1 MMKKF
6 INVHVHNKIYLWL
19 VGIILTWFIAAFLVL
34 PNVNILYTT
43 FFADGAFSLE
53 PFQKLISS
61 KRAMNSLLNSFIL
74 GITLVI
80 TVNITG
86 VFLVL
91 VTDYFAIKGA
101 KILRLVYFTTMIYGG
116 LILVSGY
123 QFIYGNSGFLT
134 TALVKIF
141 PTMNPDWF
149 VGYPA
154 VVFVMTFACTTNHI
168 IFLSNAIKSIDYQ
181 IVEAA
186 KNMGASPWQILI
198 KVVLPVLR
206 PVLTTL
212 SVLLFAS
219 GLGAMSAPLIVGGK
233 DFQTI
238 SPMILTF
245 ANSMS
250 SRDLAALLAI
260 FLGVSQIA
268 LLYFI
273 TRAEKK
279 GFYMSVSKVK
289 TRIEKQKI
297 ENKATNFIVHFFAYV
312 LFAIYVLP
320 IMTVIIFSFT
330 DTYSISTGTLSWEH
344 FTLDN
349 YIKILTDA
357 SSYEPFV
364 ISIIYSGLTAII
376 VVAAMLF
383 IARIIHKYNNKLTTS
398 LEYSFHIPWLIP
410 GILMALGLII
420 TYDKPMPILGNIVLT
435 GTLSLLLI
443 AYVIEKIP
451 FTLRILKAA
460 YYSFDSSLE
469 DAAKNLGAGSFYTFV
484 RVILPIVLPTT
495 LAILALNFNSLLAD
509 YDLTV
514 FLYHPLYQPLGI
526 VIRNNTD
533 PTASIDA
540 KAMNFVYSVILMAIS
555 AVVIYFI
562 YGRGSKK
569 KNIL

>member
-1 MMKKF
+1 MNKF
-6 INVHVHNKIYLWL
+6 IHTYIKNKLYLLL
-19 VGIILTWFIAAFLVL
+19 VGIILTWFITAFLIL

-43 FFADGAFSLE
+43 FFAEGAFSLE
-53 PFQKLISS
+53 PFRKLLSS
-61 KRAMNSLLNSFIL
+61 ERAMKSLVNSFLL
-74 GITLVI
+74 GITLVF
-80 TVNITG
+80 TVNIVG
-86 VFLVL
+86 IFLVL
-91 VTDYFAIKGA
+91 VTDYFDIKGA
-101 KILRLVYFTTMIYGG
+101 KILRLGYFTTMIYGG
-116 LILVSGY
+116 LILVAGY
-123 QFIYGNSGFLT
+123 QFIYGNTGFLT
-134 TALVKIF
+134 TLLVEIF
-141 PTMNPDWF
+141 PNLNPDWF
-149 VGYPA
+149 IGYPA

-181 IVEAA
+181 TVEAA
-186 KNMGASPWQILI
+186 KNMGASPWVILTKI
-198 KVVLPVLR
+198 VLPVLR

-212 SVLLFAS
+212 SVLLFAT
-219 GLGAMSAPLIVGGK
+219 GLGAMSAPLIVGGE

-260 FLGVSQIA
+260 FLGISQVV

-289 TRIEKQKI
+289 TQIIKQKI
-297 ENKATNFIVHFFAYV
+297 ENKAANFFVHFFAYV

-320 IMTVIIFSFT
+320 IAAVIIFSFT
-330 DTYSISTGTLSWEH
+330 DTYSISTGMLSWEH
-344 FTLDN
+344 FTLEN
-349 YIKILTDA
+349 YAKILTDTSA
-357 SSYEPFV
+357 YEPFV
-364 ISIIYSGLTAII
+364 ISIIYSGLSAFL
-376 VVAAMLF
+376 VVGAMLF
-383 IARIIHKYNNKLTTS
+383 IARFIHKYNNKLTTA
-398 LEYSFHIPWLIP
+398 LEYLFHIPWLIP

-420 TYDKPMPILGNIVLT
+420 TFDKPMPIIGNIVLT

-469 DAAKNLGAGSFYTFV
+469 DAAKNLGASSIYTFI

-526 VIRNNTD
+526 VIRNNTN

-540 KAMNFVYSVILMAIS
+540 KAMNFVYSVILMVIS
-555 AVVIYFI
+555 AIVIYFV

>member
-1 MMKKF
+1 MNKY
-6 INVHVHNKIYLWL
+6 INAHVQNKLYLWF
-19 VGIILTWFIAAFLVL
+19 VGIVLTWFITTFLVV

-43 FFADGAFSLE
+43 FFADGGFSLE

-61 KRAMNSLLNSFIL
+61 KRAMRSLANSFIL

-80 TVNITG
+80 TVNIVG

-91 VTDYFAIKGA
+91 VTEYLDIKGQ
-101 KILRLVYFTTMIYGG
+101 KLLRLGYFTTMIYGG
-116 LILVSGY
+116 IILVAGY
-123 QFIYGNSGFLT
+123 QFIYGNTGFLT
-134 TALVKIF
+134 ALLVKIF

-149 VGYPA
+149 IGYPA
-154 VVFVMTFACTTNHI
+154 VVFVMTFACTTNHV
-168 IFLSNAIKSIDYQ
+168 IFLSNAVKSIDYQ
-181 IVEAA
+181 TVEAA
-186 KNMGASPWQILI
+186 KNMGASPWKILMKI
-198 KVVLPVLR
+198 VFPVLR

-260 FLGVSQIA
+260 FLGVTQII

-289 TRIEKQKI
+289 TKIVKQKI
-297 ENKATNFIVHFFAYV
+297 ENKAANIIVHFFAYV
-312 LFAIYVLP
+312 LFIIYVLP
-320 IMTVIIFSFT
+320 IVAVIIFSFT
-330 DTYSISTGTLSWEH
+330 DTYSISTGTLSLEH
-344 FTLDN
+344 FSLEN

-357 SSYEPFV
+357 SAYEPFI

-376 VVAAMLF
+376 VVAACVF
-383 IARIIHKYNNKLTTS
+383 VARLIHKYNNKLTTT
-398 LEYSFHIPWLIP
+398 LEYLFHIPWMIP
-410 GILMALGLII
+410 GILMALGLIV
-420 TYDKPMPILGNIVLT
+420 TFDKPMPIIGNLVLT

-469 DAAKNLGAGSFYTFV
+469 DAAKNLGAKPFYTFI
-484 RVILPIVLPTT
+484 RVILPIILPTT
-495 LAILALNFNSLLAD
+495 LAILALNFNSQLAE

-555 AVVIYFI
+555 AIVIYFV
-562 YGRGSKK
+562 YGRGSNK

>member
-1 MMKKF
+1 
-6 INVHVHNKIYLWL
+6 
-19 VGIILTWFIAAFLVL
+19 
-34 PNVNILYTT
+34 
-43 FFADGAFSLE
+43 
-53 PFQKLISS
+53 
-61 KRAMNSLLNSFIL
+61 
-74 GITLVI
+74 
-80 TVNITG
+80 
-86 VFLVL
+86 
-91 VTDYFAIKGA
+91 
-101 KILRLVYFTTMIYGG
+101 
-116 LILVSGY
+116 
-123 QFIYGNSGFLT
+123 
-134 TALVKIF
+134 
-141 PTMNPDWF
+141 MNPDWF
-149 VGYPA
+149 IGYPA

-181 IVEAA
+181 TIEAA
-186 KNMGASPWQILI
+186 KNMGASPWGILTKI
-198 KVVLPVLR
+198 VFPVLK
-206 PVLTTL
+206 PVFTTL
-212 SVLLFAS
+212 SVLLFAT
-219 GLGAMSAPLIVGGK
+219 GLGALSAPLIVGGK

-260 FLGVSQIA
+260 FLGISQII

-279 GFYMSVSKVK
+279 GHYMSVSKVK
-289 TRIEKQKI
+289 TKIVKQKI
-297 ENKATNFIVHFFAYV
+297 ENKAANFIVHFFAYV

-320 IMTVIIFSFT
+320 IAAVIIFSFT

-349 YIKILTDA
+349 YMKILTDA
-357 SSYEPFV
+357 SAYEPFV

-376 VVAAMLF
+376 VVLAMLF
-383 IARIIHKYNNKLTTS
+383 IARLIHKYNNKLTTT
-398 LEYSFHIPWLIP
+398 LEYLLHIPWLIP

-420 TYDKPMPILGNIVLT
+420 TYDKPMPIMGNIVLT
-435 GTLSLLLI
+435 GTLGLLLI

-469 DAAKNLGAGSFYTFV
+469 DAAKNLGAKPIYTFI

-533 PTASIDA
+533 PTASVDA
-540 KAMNFVYSVILMAIS
+540 KVMNFVYSVILMAIS
-555 AVVIYFI
+555 AIVIYFV
-562 YGRGSKK
+562 YGRGSNK

>member
-1 MMKKF
+1 MNKF
-6 INVHVHNKIYLWL
+6 INTHIQNKLYLWL
-19 VGIILTWFIAAFLVL
+19 VGIILTWFITTFLIL

-43 FFADGAFSLE
+43 FFAEGVFSLE
-53 PFQKLISS
+53 PFQKLLSS
-61 KRAMNSLLNSFIL
+61 ERAMKSLANSFLL
-74 GITLVI
+74 GITLVV
-80 TVNITG
+80 TVNIVG
-86 VFLVL
+86 IFLVL
-91 VTDYFAIKGA
+91 VTDYFDIKGA
-101 KILRLVYFTTMIYGG
+101 KILRLGYFTTMIYGG
-116 LILVSGY
+116 LILVAGY
-123 QFIYGNSGFLT
+123 QFIYGNTGFLT
-134 TALVKIF
+134 TLLVKIF
-141 PTMNPDWF
+141 PNMNPDWF

-181 IVEAA
+181 TVEAA
-186 KNMGASPWQILI
+186 KNMGASPFGILTKI
-198 KVVLPVLR
+198 VLPVLK

-212 SVLLFAS
+212 SVLLFAT
-219 GLGAMSAPLIVGGK
+219 GLGAMSAPLIVGGE

-260 FLGVSQIA
+260 FLGVSQIV

-289 TRIEKQKI
+289 TKIVKQKI
-297 ENKATNFIVHFFAYV
+297 ENKAANFIVHFFAYV

-320 IMTVIIFSFT
+320 IAAVIIFSFT
-330 DTYSISTGTLSWEH
+330 DTYSISTGTLSWDH
-344 FTLDN
+344 FTLEN
-349 YIKILTDA
+349 YAKILTDA
-357 SSYEPFV
+357 SAYEPFV

-383 IARIIHKYNNKLTTS
+383 VARLIHKYNNKLTTA
-398 LEYSFHIPWLIP
+398 LEYLFHIPWLIP

-420 TYDKPMPILGNIVLT
+420 TFDKPMPIIGNIVLT
-435 GTLSLLLI
+435 GTLGLLLI

-469 DAAKNLGAGSFYTFV
+469 DAAKNLGAGSFYTFI
-484 RVILPIVLPTT
+484 RVIIPIVLPTT
-495 LAILALNFNSLLAD
+495 LAILALNFNSLLSD

-540 KAMNFVYSVILMAIS
+540 KAMNFVYSVILMVIS
-555 AVVIYFI
+555 AIVIYFV
-562 YGRGSKK
+562 YGKGSKK

>member
-1 MMKKF
+1 MKKF
-6 INVHVHNKIYLWL
+6 INAHVHNKIYLWL

-53 PFQKLISS
+53 PFQKLLSS

-101 KILRLVYFTTMIYGG
+101 KILRLGYFTTMIYGG

-134 TALVKIF
+134 TLLVEIF

-181 IVEAA
+181 TVEAA

-198 KVVLPVLR
+198 KVVVPVLR

-260 FLGVSQIA
+260 FLGISQIA

-289 TRIEKQKI
+289 TKIEKQKI
-297 ENKATNFIVHFFAYV
+297 ENKAANFIVHLFAYV

-398 LEYSFHIPWLIP
+398 LEYLFHIPWLIP

-540 KAMNFVYSVILMAIS
+540 KAMTFVYSVILMAIS

>member
-1 MMKKF
+1 MNKF
-6 INVHVHNKIYLWL
+6 INTHFQNKLYLWL
-19 VGIILTWFIAAFLVL
+19 VGIILTWFITTFLIL

-43 FFADGAFSLE
+43 FFAEGVFSLE
-53 PFQKLISS
+53 PFQKLLSS
-61 KRAMNSLLNSFIL
+61 ERAMKSLANSFLL
-74 GITLVI
+74 GITLVF
-80 TVNITG
+80 TVNIVG
-86 VFLVL
+86 IFLVL
-91 VTDYFAIKGA
+91 VTDYFDIKGA
-101 KILRLVYFTTMIYGG
+101 KILRLGYFTTMIYGG
-116 LILVSGY
+116 LILVAGY
-123 QFIYGNSGFLT
+123 QFIYGNTGFLT
-134 TALVKIF
+134 TLLVKIF
-141 PTMNPDWF
+141 PNMNPDWF

-181 IVEAA
+181 TVEAA
-186 KNMGASPWQILI
+186 KNMGASPLGILTRI
-198 KVVLPVLR
+198 VLPVLK

-212 SVLLFAS
+212 SVLLFAT
-219 GLGAMSAPLIVGGK
+219 GLGAMSAPLIVGGE

-260 FLGVSQIA
+260 FLGVSQIV

-289 TRIEKQKI
+289 TKIVKQKI
-297 ENKATNFIVHFFAYV
+297 ENKAANFIVHFFAYV

-320 IMTVIIFSFT
+320 IAAVIIFSFT
-330 DTYSISTGTLSWEH
+330 DTYSISTGTLSWDH
-344 FTLDN
+344 FTLEN
-349 YIKILTDA
+349 YAKILTDA
-357 SSYEPFV
+357 SAYEPFV

-383 IARIIHKYNNKLTTS
+383 VARLIHKYNNKLTTA
-398 LEYSFHIPWLIP
+398 LEYLFHIPWLIP

-420 TYDKPMPILGNIVLT
+420 TFDKPMPIIGNIVLT
-435 GTLSLLLI
+435 GTLGLLLI

-469 DAAKNLGAGSFYTFV
+469 DAAKNLGAGSFYTFI
-484 RVILPIVLPTT
+484 RVIIPIVLPTT

-540 KAMNFVYSVILMAIS
+540 KAMNFVYSVILMVIS
-555 AVVIYFI
+555 AIVIYFV
-562 YGRGSKK
+562 YGKGSKK

>member
-1 MMKKF
+1 M
-6 INVHVHNKIYLWL
+6 NKLLNTHIQNKLYLWF
-19 VGIILTWFIAAFLVL
+19 VGIILTWFVAVFLIL
-34 PNVNILYTT
+34 PNANILYTT
-43 FFADGAFSLE
+43 FFADGAFSIE
-53 PFQKLISS
+53 PFQKLLSS
-61 KRAMNSLLNSFIL
+61 ERAMKSLVNSFIL

-80 TVNITG
+80 TVNIVG

-91 VTDYFAIKGA
+91 VTDYFDIKGS
-101 KILRLVYFTTMIYGG
+101 KLLRIGYFTTMIYGG
-116 LILVSGY
+116 LILVAGY
-123 QFIYGNSGFLT
+123 QFIYGNTGFLT
-134 TALVKIF
+134 TLLVKIF

-149 VGYPA
+149 IGYPA
-154 VVFVMTFACTTNHI
+154 VVFVMTFASTTNHI
-168 IFLSNAIKSIDYQ
+168 IFLSNAIRSIDYQ
-181 IVEAA
+181 TIEAA
-186 KNMGASPWQILI
+186 KNMGASPWEILARI
-198 KVVLPVLR
+198 VFPVLR

-219 GLGAMSAPLIVGGK
+219 GLGALSAPLIVGGK

-245 ANSMS
+245 ANSMG

-260 FLGVSQIA
+260 FLGITQIM
-268 LLYFI
+268 LLFVI
-273 TRAEKK
+273 TKSEKK

-289 TRIEKQKI
+289 TKIVKQKI
-297 ENKATNFIVHFFAYV
+297 DNKAGNIIVHFIAYI

-320 IMTVIIFSFT
+320 IAAVIIFSFT
-330 DTYSISTGTLSWEH
+330 DTYSISTGTLSWGH
-344 FTLDN
+344 FTLEN

-357 SSYEPFV
+357 TAYEPFV

-383 IARIIHKYNNKLTTS
+383 IARLIHKYNNKLTTT
-398 LEYSFHIPWLIP
+398 LEYLFHIPWLIP

-420 TYDKPMPILGNIVLT
+420 TFDKPMPIIGNMVLT

-469 DAAKNLGAGSFYTFV
+469 DAAKNLGARPFYTFI

-555 AVVIYFI
+555 AIVIYFV

-569 KNIL
+569 KNFI

>member
-1 MMKKF
+1 MKKF
-6 INVHVHNKIYLWL
+6 INAHVHNKIYLWL
-19 VGIILTWFIAAFLVL
+19 VGMILTWFIAAFLIL

-53 PFQKLISS
+53 PFQKLLSS
-61 KRAMNSLLNSFIL
+61 ERAMKSLLNSFIL

-101 KILRLVYFTTMIYGG
+101 KILRLGYFTTMIYGG

-134 TALVKIF
+134 TVLVKIF

-181 IVEAA
+181 TVEAA

-260 FLGVSQIA
+260 FLGLSQIV

-273 TRAEKK
+273 TRAERK

-289 TRIEKQKI
+289 TKIEKQKI
-297 ENKATNFIVHFFAYV
+297 ENKAANFIVHFFAYV

-320 IMTVIIFSFT
+320 IMAVIVFSFT

-344 FTLDN
+344 LTLDN

-383 IARIIHKYNNKLTTS
+383 IARIIHKYNNKVTTS
-398 LEYSFHIPWLIP
+398 LEYAFHIPWLIP

-460 YYSFDSSLE
+460 YFSFDSSLE
-469 DAAKNLGAGSFYTFV
+469 DAAKNLGAGSFYTFI

-495 LAILALNFNSLLAD
+495 LAILALNFNSQLAD

-555 AVVIYFI
+555 AVVIYFV